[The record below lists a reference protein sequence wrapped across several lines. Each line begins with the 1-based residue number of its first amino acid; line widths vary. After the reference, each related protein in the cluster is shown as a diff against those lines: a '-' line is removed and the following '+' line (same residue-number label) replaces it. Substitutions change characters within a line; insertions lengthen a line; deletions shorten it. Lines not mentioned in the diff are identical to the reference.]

1 MYSGVFLQY
10 LGNKDQLEELK
21 NIVYLSYHF
30 EPDLSAGSFRNS
42 AVANAFAHKMKGRA
56 EIHLFCT
63 QPNRYKNATEVTRS
77 LERKGN
83 LIIHRMA
90 VPQHGNGFLLQI
102 WSFWHFQRAVK
113 AEIKNLE
120 VDYIYASSSKLFT
133 AYLAYRIA
141 KVRRLNYAIDLRD
154 LFSENLRELI
164 TWPLFNRL
172 ISWLVKT
179 FFEQPCLKNAYQIII
194 NSEAF
199 RDSIP
204 KEYKGEVH
212 FIPNG
217 IDDEFLNW
225 EQSEE
230 LPDQPKVICYA
241 GNIGEGQGLHKIIPQ
256 LAEQL
261 GEVYKFILIG
271 DGSAKQK
278 LVNELKRRNL
288 KNVECLPPMKR
299 KLVLEHYQNSHYLFL
314 HLNDFKS
321 FEKVLP
327 SKVFE
332 YAGGNIPIL
341 AGVAGY
347 AKKFI
352 DQEIRQSV
360 FTFNP
365 CDVNSVSTFL
375 KNAHYQKCRRTEF
388 VEKYARKNLNRNMAD
403 LMANAVHQLWQ
414 DGK

>member
-1 MYSGVFLQY
+1 MQH

-42 AVANAFAHKMKGRA
+42 AVAKAFSKKLDGKAI
-56 EIHLFCT
+56 IHLYCT
-63 QPNRYKNATEVTRS
+63 QPNRYKNATEETQPF
-77 LERKGN
+77 ERIGN
-83 LIIHRMA
+83 LHIHRIV
-90 VPQHGNGFLLQI
+90 VPQHGNGFLLQM
-102 WSFWHFQRAVK
+102 WSFWHFQRKVK
-113 AEIKNLE
+113 KEIKKLE
-120 VDYIYASSSKLFT
+120 LDYVHASSSKLFT

-141 KVRRLNYAIDLRD
+141 KLRKINYSIDLRD
-154 LFSENLRELI
+154 LFSENLSELI
-164 TWPLFNRL
+164 KWPVINQMT
-172 ISWLVKT
+172 SWIVKT
-179 FFEQPCLKNAYQIII
+179 FFERPCLSNAHQIII

-204 KEYKGEVH
+204 ARYTGEVH

-225 EQSEE
+225 EQSIE
-230 LPDQPKVICYA
+230 LPDHPKIICYA
-241 GNIGEGQGLHKIIPQ
+241 GNMGEGQGLHKIIPQ

-261 GEVYKFILIG
+261 GQDYQFILIG
-271 DGSAKQK
+271 DGSAKKK
-278 LVNELKRRNL
+278 LLNEIKHRHL
-288 KNVECLPPMKR
+288 KNVKCLSPMKR
-299 KLVLEHYQNSHYLFL
+299 KHVLEYYKNSHYLFL

-332 YAGGNIPIL
+332 YGGGNIPII

-352 DQEIRQSV
+352 DMELRDSV
-360 FTFNP
+360 FTFDP
-365 CDVNSVSTFL
+365 CDVDSVSTFL
-375 KNAHYQKCRRTEF
+375 KSNTYQKSSRKEF
-388 VEKYARKNLNRNMAD
+388 IRKYTRKNLSLLMSD
-403 LMANAVHQLWQ
+403 LMANAVLSLWQ
-414 DGK
+414 KDQ